1 MRTSKYNFV
10 QVYNVWVNGR
20 SIDDVDQQFPIDS
33 NVDREW
39 YTDFDR
45 AYKDYFGCFAPDITN
60 DGDWNSEIFQDY
72 SVVLYSIDIDI
83 DKFEAQF
90 ELKFD
95 IECSEC
101 QEMIP
106 YYDDYKFN
114 TVAEKTIKFI

>member
-20 SIDDVDQQFPIDS
+20 DINDADQHYPIDS

-39 YTDFDR
+39 HSDFNR
-45 AYKDYFGCFAPDITN
+45 AYKDYFGCFAPDITEK
-60 DGDWNSEIFQDY
+60 GDWNSEIFQDY
-72 SVVLYSIDIDI
+72 SVILYSIDIDVE
-83 DKFEAQF
+83 KFEK
-90 ELKFD
+90 EYDLKFNL
-95 IECSEC
+95 ENQEV

-114 TVAEKTIKFI
+114 TVAEKTVKFI

>member
-20 SIDDVDQQFPIDS
+20 SIDDVDQHFPIDS

-39 YTDFDR
+39 HNDFDQ
-45 AYKDYFGCFAPDITN
+45 AYKDYVGCFAPNITN
-60 DGDWNSEIFQDY
+60 DGNWNEEIFQDY
-72 SVVLYSIDIDI
+72 SVVLFSIDIDV
-83 DKFEAQF
+83 DKFEKQYD
-90 ELKFD
+90 LKFD
-95 IECSEC
+95 LTDDRV

-114 TVAEKTIKFI
+114 TVAEKTVKFI